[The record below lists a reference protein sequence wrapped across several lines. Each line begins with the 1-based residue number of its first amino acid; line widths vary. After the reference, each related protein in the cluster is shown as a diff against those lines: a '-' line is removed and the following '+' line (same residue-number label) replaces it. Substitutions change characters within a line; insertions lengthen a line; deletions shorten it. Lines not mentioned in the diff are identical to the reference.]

1 MNLVVSLFGP
11 NTEEGDSPVS
21 SRADGQNIVIPGAAG
36 PRVLGLV

>member
-21 SRADGQNIVIPGAAG
+21 SIADGQNIVIVIPAG
-36 PRVLGLV
+36 PHVLGLV